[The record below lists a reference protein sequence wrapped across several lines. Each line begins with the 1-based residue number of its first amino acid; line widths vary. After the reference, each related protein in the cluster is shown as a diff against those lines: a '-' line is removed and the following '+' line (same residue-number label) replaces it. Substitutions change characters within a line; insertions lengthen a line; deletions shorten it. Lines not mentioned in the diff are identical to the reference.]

1 MNKPVIHLI
10 NGPVGSIET
19 ASIRCDIKKPM
30 PEYALLL
37 LHPHPLHGGS
47 MGNKVITTLAR
58 AASDVGLSAV
68 AFNFRG
74 VGGSVGCWSHGLGE
88 IDDAFAVASMMLNRG
103 VRHLCLAGFSFGGS
117 VAAYLIPH
125 LTKAFPKLELVD
137 LIQVAPAVE
146 NFPVDVTHVQEVPRV
161 VVFNSDDE
169 VVSPEAI
176 QSYADIVKAHV
187 VRSEIGGHYY
197 HGQLTRLKFEIVS
210 YYNMR
215 GFL

>member
-19 ASIRCDIKKPM
+19 ASIRCDIQNPM

-37 LHPHPLHGGS
+37 LHPHPLYGGN
-47 MGNKVITTLAR
+47 MNNKVVTTLAR
-58 AASDVGLSAV
+58 AASDISLSAV

-74 VGGSVGCWSHGLGE
+74 VGQSEGCWSHGLGE
-88 IDDAFAVASMMLNRG
+88 IDDAFAVASLMVSRG
-103 VRHLCLAGFSFGGS
+103 VRYLCLAGFSFGGS
-117 VAAYLIPH
+117 IAAYLISH
-125 LTKAFPKLELVD
+125 LTEAFPKLEIVD

-146 NFPVDVTHVQEVPRV
+146 NFPVEVACVQKVPRA
-161 VVFNSDDE
+161 VVFNTDDK
-169 VVSPEAI
+169 VVSPKAI
-176 QSYADIVKAHV
+176 QSYADAVKAHV
-187 VRSEIGGHYY
+187 IRSETGGHYY